1 MRGKRDDAA
10 ASLKFLTTVARKSE
24 RELVAS
30 RTFDAPAR
38 LVFEAWTKVDLFKRW
53 WIPASYG
60 MNVLSCEMD
69 VRLGG
74 GYRLEI
80 QHQASGQTMAFF
92 GTYLDVVPNT
102 RLVWTNEESEGGAVT
117 TVTFEDAEGK
127 TRVTLVERYPTK
139 ETCDAALEGSAG
151 ALPDQF
157 AQLDD
162 FLRAAAR

>member
-1 MRGKRDDAA
+1 MGGKRDDAA
-10 ASLKFLTTVARKSE
+10 TPLKSMTTVARKSDC
-24 RELVAS
+24 ELVAS

-38 LVFEAWTKVDLFKRW
+38 LVFEAWTRADLFKRW

-60 MNVLSCEMD
+60 MTVLSCEMD
-69 VRLGG
+69 VRQGG

-80 QHQASGQTMAFF
+80 NHPASGQTMAFF
-92 GTYLDVVPNT
+92 GTYLDVVPNA

-117 TVTFEDAEGK
+117 TVTFEEAEGK
-127 TRVTLVERYPTK
+127 TSVTLVERYPTT
-139 ETCDAALEGSAG
+139 EACDEALEGSAG